1 MRYRVRYWYMG
12 VRNIGTIEKLFLH
25 GIFLDDIQMKNWC
38 VIFLIGNR
46 ETFILAWGPQ
56 TNIFPAV

>member
-1 MRYRVRYWYMG
+1 MD

-46 ETFILAWGPQ
+46 ETFILAYKS
-56 TNIFPAV
+56 